1 MTVDTPPRAP
11 LLLPDDSHN
20 RTLLAN
26 AHPADWKSPR
36 PQPRY
41 NLVVLGGG
49 TAGLISALG
58 TAGLGGKVALVER
71 HLLGGDCLNVGCVPS
86 KGVLRAAHA
95 FHEVQHAAALG
106 VRLGDVPTIDFSAAM
121 ERMRRL
127 RAQIS
132 PNDSAARLASLG
144 VDVFLG
150 EARFVGRDT
159 VEVGGERLRFT
170 RAVIATGGRAAT
182 LPVPGLVEAGFL
194 TNETIFSLTELPRRL
209 AVIGAG
215 PIGCE
220 LAQAFRRFGAE
231 VTLLAKD
238 PQLLPREDPDAARV
252 IAAQFSSEKIAL
264 ELGSELLRVERR
276 GADKV
281 IVFRREGQE
290 REVAVD
296 EILVAAGRTP
306 NVEGLGLES
315 AGVHATAAGIA
326 VDDHLRTANPKIFAA
341 GDVCSKLQFT
351 HAADALSRIV
361 IQNALFWGRKRA
373 SALTIPWATYTDPE
387 VAHVGLTAEQA
398 TARGLA
404 VNSHTVKLEEMDR
417 AILDGETEGFAR
429 IHVGAK
435 GQLLGATLVARHAG
449 EMIGPPTL
457 VMTQKLTV
465 FALASTVA
473 PYPTQA
479 EVWKRLGDAHARTGL
494 TPGVKSLFER
504 LLRWK
509 R

>member
-1 MTVDTPPRAP
+1 MNVDPLPSTP
-11 LLLPDDSHN
+11 LLLPDDPYN
-20 RTLLAN
+20 RALLAN
-26 AHPADWKSPR
+26 AHPADWKNPK

-41 NLVVLGGG
+41 NLVVIGGG

-58 TAGLGGKVALVER
+58 AAGLGGKVALVER

-95 FHEVQHAAALG
+95 FHEVQQASAFG
-106 VRLGDVPTIDFSAAM
+106 VQLNGVPTLDFAAAM

-150 EARFVGRDT
+150 EARFTGRET
-159 VEVGGERLRFT
+159 VEVAGETLRFT
-170 RAVIATGGRAAT
+170 RAVIASGARAAA
-182 LPVPGLVEAGFL
+182 LPIPGLADAGFF

-209 AVIGAG
+209 AVIGGG

-220 LAQAFRRFGAE
+220 LAQSFRRFGAE
-231 VTLLAKD
+231 VTMLAKD
-238 PQLLPREDPDAARV
+238 AQLLPREDADAAAV
-252 IAAQFSSEKIAL
+252 VTAQFLREGIVLA
-264 ELGSELLRVERR
+264 LGSELLRVEQR
-276 GADKV
+276 GTDKV
-281 IVFRREGQE
+281 IVHRRDGQE
-290 REVAVD
+290 HEVAVD
-296 EILVAAGRTP
+296 AILVAAGRKP
-306 NVEGLGLES
+306 NIEGLGLEA
-315 AGVHATAAGIA
+315 AGVTSTAAGVA
-326 VDDHLRTANPKIFAA
+326 VDDHLRTDNPKIFAA

-351 HAADALSRIV
+351 HAADALARIV
-361 IQNALFWGRKRA
+361 IQNALFWGSKRA
-373 SALTIPWATYTDPE
+373 STLTIPWATYTDPE
-387 VAHVGLTAEQA
+387 VAHVGLTEQEA
-398 TARGLA
+398 RARGLE
-404 VNSHTVKLEEMDR
+404 VTTHTVKLEEMDR

-429 IHVGAK
+429 IHVDPK
-435 GQLLGATLVARHAG
+435 GRLLGATLVARHAG

-465 FALASTVA
+465 SALASTIA

-479 EVWKRLGDAHARTGL
+479 EVWKRLGDAHARTRL
-494 TPGVKSLFER
+494 TPTVKALFER
-504 LLRWK
+504 ILRWK